1 MKYKYNIKN
10 LDCAN
15 CAKKIEETLNKD
27 KNIKSASVNFA
38 KQTVTVETNISDP
51 FNYVKDIVEKIEP
64 DAILSKEEIKETKN
78 KDIYRILLGAFL
90 GILGIIIKAP
100 KYLSMILILL
110 AYIILLYRTLTTAIK
125 QLRNKTINE
134 NFLVTISTIGAYLL
148 GETHEGLMVIF
159 LYEIGKMLESKAVNK
174 SRNSVA
180 ELMNIKEETSNLKD
194 NNKIKVVPTTEIKV
208 GDIIVVKEGERVP
221 LDGIVVKGET
231 MLDTSALTGESLPVS
246 VSTGDN
252 VLSGSINKGG
262 ILEIKVSSIYKDST
276 VNKILELVENATE
289 RKTKVETIVSKYSS
303 KYTIGVIIIA
313 ILTALFLPLFTNM
326 TYTESIYKGLTILVI
341 SCPCAIAISIP
352 LSYFSGIGA
361 ASKEGILI
369 KGSNYLDSIKDI
381 KEIVFDKTGTITTG
395 EFYISKINIHDK
407 KYTEDQIM
415 KIFAGGESLSNH
427 PIAKSVLKNYT
438 KEINHEDIKDYKE
451 VSGKG
456 IEFTYKKDKVR
467 IGNAK
472 FCKNKEE
479 NSNIYLMI
487 NNSIVAD
494 LEIKDEIKKDV
505 VNTMQELKKMNI
517 NIHMFTGDTKEKA
530 TEIAQQVGI
539 DNINYSMLPS
549 DKYTYLEEIIK
560 KKTEK
565 SIVSFVG
572 DGINDAP
579 VLKLS
584 DLGISM
590 GSLGTDSAIEAS
602 DVVIMNDNL
611 EKIVTAINISK
622 KTNKIIKENLIFALG
637 VKLLVLVLTLIGL
650 STMLEAVF
658 ADVGVTVLC
667 ILNTLRL
674 LKNNNSCNIRKS
686 NI

>member
-90 GILGIIIKAP
+90 GVLGIIIKTP

-125 QLRNKTINE
+125 QLKNKTINE

-252 VLSGSINKGG
+252 VLSGSINKGC

-326 TYTESIYKGLTILVI
+326 TYTDSIYKGLTILVI

-415 KIFAGGESLSNH
+415 EIFAGGESLSNH
-427 PIAKSVLKNYT
+427 PIAKSALKNYT

-472 FCKNKEE
+472 FCKVKEE

-505 VNTMQELKKMNI
+505 VNTMQELKNMNI

-539 DNINYSMLPS
+539 YNINYSMLPS

-674 LKNNNSCNIRKS
+674 LKK
-686 NI
+686 

>member
-51 FNYVKDIVEKIEP
+51 FNYVKDIVENIEP

-90 GILGIIIKAP
+90 GILGIIIKNP

-125 QLRNKTINE
+125 QLKNKTINE

-326 TYTESIYKGLTILVI
+326 TYTDSIYKGLTILVI

-415 KIFAGGESLSNH
+415 EIFAGGESLSNH

-505 VNTMQELKKMNI
+505 VNTIQKLKNMNI

-637 VKLLVLVLTLIGL
+637 VKLLVLVLTLIGI

-674 LKNNNSCNIRKS
+674 LKK
-686 NI
+686 

>member
-1 MKYKYNIKN
+1 MKYKYNIKD

-27 KNIKSASVNFA
+27 KNIKSASINFA
-38 KQTVTVETNISDP
+38 KQTVIVETNISEP

-90 GILGIIIKAP
+90 GVLGIIIKTP

-125 QLRNKTINE
+125 QLKNKTINE

-221 LDGIVVKGET
+221 LDGIAVKGET

-326 TYTESIYKGLTILVI
+326 TYTDSIYKGLTILVI

-415 KIFAGGESLSNH
+415 EIFAGGESLSNH

-487 NNSIVAD
+487 NNSLVAD

-565 SIVSFVG
+565 SVVSFVG

-674 LKNNNSCNIRKS
+674 LKK
-686 NI
+686 

>member
-1 MKYKYNIKN
+1 MKYKYNIKD

-51 FNYVKDIVEKIEP
+51 FNYVKDIVENIEP
-64 DAILSKEEIKETKN
+64 DAMLSKEEIKETKN

-90 GILGIIIKAP
+90 GVLGIIIKTP

-125 QLRNKTINE
+125 QLKNKTINE

-252 VLSGSINKGG
+252 VLSGSINKGC

-326 TYTESIYKGLTILVI
+326 TYTDSIYKGLTILVI

-415 KIFAGGESLSNH
+415 EIFAGGESLSNH

-487 NNSIVAD
+487 NNSLVAD

-637 VKLLVLVLTLIGL
+637 VKLLVLVLTLIGI

-674 LKNNNSCNIRKS
+674 LKK
-686 NI
+686 

>member
-1 MKYKYNIKN
+1 MKYKYNIKD

-64 DAILSKEEIKETKN
+64 DVILSKEEIKETKN

-90 GILGIIIKAP
+90 GVLGIIIKTP

-125 QLRNKTINE
+125 QLKNKTINE

-326 TYTESIYKGLTILVI
+326 TYTDSIYKGLTILVI

-415 KIFAGGESLSNH
+415 EIFAGGESLSNH

-505 VNTMQELKKMNI
+505 VNTIQKLKNMNI

-637 VKLLVLVLTLIGL
+637 VKLLVLVLTLIGI

>member
-90 GILGIIIKAP
+90 GVLGIIIKTP

-125 QLRNKTINE
+125 QLKNKTINE

-252 VLSGSINKGG
+252 VLSGSINKGC

-326 TYTESIYKGLTILVI
+326 TYTDSIYKGLTILVI

-415 KIFAGGESLSNH
+415 EIFAGGESLSNH

-637 VKLLVLVLTLIGL
+637 VKLLVLVLTLIGI

-674 LKNNNSCNIRKS
+674 LKK
-686 NI
+686 

>member
-1 MKYKYNIKN
+1 MKYKYNIKD

-27 KNIKSASVNFA
+27 KNIKSASINFA
-38 KQTVTVETNISDP
+38 KQTVIVETNISDP

-90 GILGIIIKAP
+90 GVLGIIIKGP

-180 ELMNIKEETSNLKD
+180 ELMNIKEEISNLKD

-231 MLDTSALTGESLPVS
+231 MLDTSALTGESLPIS
-246 VSTGDN
+246 VSIGDK

-262 ILEIKVSSIYKDST
+262 VLEIKVSSLYKDST

-326 TYTESIYKGLTILVI
+326 TYTDSIYKGLTILVI

-415 KIFAGGESLSNH
+415 EIFAGGESLSNH

-674 LKNNNSCNIRKS
+674 LKK
-686 NI
+686 

>member
-90 GILGIIIKAP
+90 GVLGIIIKTP

-326 TYTESIYKGLTILVI
+326 TYTDSIYKGLTILVI

-415 KIFAGGESLSNH
+415 EIFAGGESLSNH

>member
-1 MKYKYNIKN
+1 MKYKYNIKD

-27 KNIKSASVNFA
+27 KNIKSASINFA
-38 KQTVTVETNISDP
+38 KQTVIVETNISEP

-64 DAILSKEEIKETKN
+64 DAILSKEEIKKTKN

-90 GILGIIIKAP
+90 GILGIIIKNP

-125 QLRNKTINE
+125 QLKNKTINE

-326 TYTESIYKGLTILVI
+326 TYTDSIYKGLTILVI

-415 KIFAGGESLSNH
+415 EIFAGGESLSNH

-505 VNTMQELKKMNI
+505 VNTIQKLKNMNI

-637 VKLLVLVLTLIGL
+637 VKLLVLVLTLIGI

-674 LKNNNSCNIRKS
+674 LKK
-686 NI
+686 

>member
-90 GILGIIIKAP
+90 GILGIIIKTP

-125 QLRNKTINE
+125 QLKNKTINE

-326 TYTESIYKGLTILVI
+326 TYTDSIYKGLTILVI

-415 KIFAGGESLSNH
+415 EIFAGGESLSNH

>member
-1 MKYKYNIKN
+1 MKYKYNIKD

-27 KNIKSASVNFA
+27 KNIKSASINFA

-90 GILGIIIKAP
+90 GVLGIIIKAP

-125 QLRNKTINE
+125 QLKNKTINE

-180 ELMNIKEETSNLKD
+180 ELMNIKEEISNLKD

-231 MLDTSALTGESLPVS
+231 MLDTSALTGESLPIS
-246 VSTGDN
+246 VSIGDK

-262 ILEIKVSSIYKDST
+262 VLEIKVSSLYKDST

-326 TYTESIYKGLTILVI
+326 TYTDSIYKGLTILVI

-381 KEIVFDKTGTITTG
+381 NEIVFDKTGTITTG

-415 KIFAGGESLSNH
+415 EIFAGGESLSNH

-487 NNSIVAD
+487 NNSLVAD

-674 LKNNNSCNIRKS
+674 LKK
-686 NI
+686 

>member
-1 MKYKYNIKN
+1 MKYKYNIKD

-27 KNIKSASVNFA
+27 KNIKSASINFA
-38 KQTVTVETNISDP
+38 KQTVIVETNISDP

-90 GILGIIIKAP
+90 GVLGIIIKTP

-125 QLRNKTINE
+125 QLKNKTINE

-326 TYTESIYKGLTILVI
+326 TYTDSIYKGLTILVI

-415 KIFAGGESLSNH
+415 EIFAGGESLSNH

-487 NNSIVAD
+487 NNSLVAD

-505 VNTMQELKKMNI
+505 VNTIQKLKNMNI

-611 EKIVTAINISK
+611 EKIVTAIKISK

-674 LKNNNSCNIRKS
+674 LKK
-686 NI
+686 

>member
-90 GILGIIIKAP
+90 GVLGIIIKTP

-148 GETHEGLMVIF
+148 GETHEGLMVIL

-326 TYTESIYKGLTILVI
+326 TYTDSIYKGLTILVI

-415 KIFAGGESLSNH
+415 EIFAGGESLSNH

-505 VNTMQELKKMNI
+505 VNTMQELKNMNI

>member
-1 MKYKYNIKN
+1 MKYKYNIKD

-51 FNYVKDIVEKIEP
+51 FNYVKDIVENIEP

-90 GILGIIIKAP
+90 GILGIIIKNP

-125 QLRNKTINE
+125 QLKNKTINE

-326 TYTESIYKGLTILVI
+326 TYTDSIYKGLTILVI

-415 KIFAGGESLSNH
+415 EIFAGGESLSNH

-637 VKLLVLVLTLIGL
+637 VKLLVLVLTLIGI

-674 LKNNNSCNIRKS
+674 LKK
-686 NI
+686 

>member
-1 MKYKYNIKN
+1 MKYKYNIKD

-27 KNIKSASVNFA
+27 KNIKSASINFA
-38 KQTVTVETNISDP
+38 KQTVIVETNISDP

-90 GILGIIIKAP
+90 GVLGIIIKNP
-100 KYLSMILILL
+100 KCLSMILILL

-125 QLRNKTINE
+125 QLKNKTINE

-246 VSTGDN
+246 VSTSDN

-326 TYTESIYKGLTILVI
+326 TYTDSIYKGLTILVI

-415 KIFAGGESLSNH
+415 EIFAGGESLSNH

-472 FCKNKEE
+472 FCKVKEE

-494 LEIKDEIKKDV
+494 LEIKDEIKKDAIK
-505 VNTMQELKKMNI
+505 TIQKLKNMNI

-674 LKNNNSCNIRKS
+674 LKK
-686 NI
+686 

>member
-38 KQTVTVETNISDP
+38 KQTVIVETNISDP

-90 GILGIIIKAP
+90 GVLGIIIKTP

-125 QLRNKTINE
+125 QLKNKTINE

-180 ELMNIKEETSNLKD
+180 ELMNIKEEISNLKD

-252 VLSGSINKGG
+252 VLSGSINKGS
-262 ILEIKVSSIYKDST
+262 ILEIKVSSLYKDST

-313 ILTALFLPLFTNM
+313 ILTALFLSLFTNM
-326 TYTESIYKGLTILVI
+326 TYTDSIYKGLTILVI

-381 KEIVFDKTGTITTG
+381 REIVFDKTGTITTG

-415 KIFAGGESLSNH
+415 EIFAGGESLSNH

-472 FCKNKEE
+472 FCKVKEE

-487 NNSIVAD
+487 NNSLVAD
-494 LEIKDEIKKDV
+494 LEIKDEIKKDAIK
-505 VNTMQELKKMNI
+505 TIQKLKNMNI

-530 TEIAQQVGI
+530 TEIATQVGI

-549 DKYTYLEEIIK
+549 DKYTCLEEIIK

-674 LKNNNSCNIRKS
+674 LKK
-686 NI
+686 

>member
-1 MKYKYNIKN
+1 MKYKYNIKD

-51 FNYVKDIVEKIEP
+51 FNYVKDIVENIEP
-64 DAILSKEEIKETKN
+64 NAILSKEEIKETKN

-90 GILGIIIKAP
+90 GVLGIIIKAP

-125 QLRNKTINE
+125 QLKNKTINE

-180 ELMNIKEETSNLKD
+180 ELMNIKEEISNLKD

-208 GDIIVVKEGERVP
+208 GNIIVVKEGERVP

-326 TYTESIYKGLTILVI
+326 TYTDSIYKGLTILVI

-415 KIFAGGESLSNH
+415 EIFAGGESLSNH

-494 LEIKDEIKKDV
+494 LEIKDEIKKDAIK
-505 VNTMQELKKMNI
+505 TIQKLKNMNI

-674 LKNNNSCNIRKS
+674 LKK
-686 NI
+686 

>member
-90 GILGIIIKAP
+90 GVLGIIIKTP

-125 QLRNKTINE
+125 QLKNKTINE

-252 VLSGSINKGG
+252 VLSGSINKAG

-326 TYTESIYKGLTILVI
+326 TYTDSIYKGLTILVI

-415 KIFAGGESLSNH
+415 EIFAGGESLSNH

-494 LEIKDEIKKDV
+494 LEIKDEIKKDA
-505 VNTMQELKKMNI
+505 VNTMQELKNMNI

-565 SIVSFVG
+565 SVVSFVG

-674 LKNNNSCNIRKS
+674 LKK
-686 NI
+686 

>member
-1 MKYKYNIKN
+1 MKYKYNIKD

-27 KNIKSASVNFA
+27 KNIKSASINFA
-38 KQTVTVETNISDP
+38 KQTVIVETNISDP

-125 QLRNKTINE
+125 QLKNKTINE

-159 LYEIGKMLESKAVNK
+159 LYEIGKMLESKAINK

-326 TYTESIYKGLTILVI
+326 TYTDSIYKGLTILVI

-505 VNTMQELKKMNI
+505 VNTIQKLKNMNI

-674 LKNNNSCNIRKS
+674 LKK
-686 NI
+686 

>member
-90 GILGIIIKAP
+90 GILGIIIKNP

-326 TYTESIYKGLTILVI
+326 TYTDSIYKGLTILVI

-415 KIFAGGESLSNH
+415 EIFAGGESLSNH

-472 FCKNKEE
+472 FCKVKEE

>member
-1 MKYKYNIKN
+1 MKYKYNIKDLN
-10 LDCAN
+10 CAN

-90 GILGIIIKAP
+90 GILGIIIKTP

-125 QLRNKTINE
+125 QLKNKTINE

-180 ELMNIKEETSNLKD
+180 ELMNIKEEISNLKD

-231 MLDTSALTGESLPVS
+231 MLDTSALTGESLPIS
-246 VSTGDN
+246 VSIGDK

-262 ILEIKVSSIYKDST
+262 VLEIKVSSLYKDST

-326 TYTESIYKGLTILVI
+326 TYTDSIYKGLTILVI

-415 KIFAGGESLSNH
+415 EIFAGGESLSNH

-467 IGNAK
+467 IGSAK

-505 VNTMQELKKMNI
+505 VSTIQKLKNMNI

-674 LKNNNSCNIRKS
+674 LKK
-686 NI
+686 

>member
-51 FNYVKDIVEKIEP
+51 FNYVKDIVENIEP

-90 GILGIIIKAP
+90 GILGIIIKNP

-125 QLRNKTINE
+125 QLKNKTINE

-180 ELMNIKEETSNLKD
+180 ELMNIKEEISNLKD

-231 MLDTSALTGESLPVS
+231 MLDTSALTGESLPIS
-246 VSTGDN
+246 VSIGDK

-262 ILEIKVSSIYKDST
+262 VLEIKVSSLYKDST

-326 TYTESIYKGLTILVI
+326 TYTDSIYKGLTILVI

-415 KIFAGGESLSNH
+415 EIFAGGESLSNH

-505 VNTMQELKKMNI
+505 VNTMQELKNMNI

-539 DNINYSMLPS
+539 YNINYSMLPS

-674 LKNNNSCNIRKS
+674 LKK
-686 NI
+686 

>member
-1 MKYKYNIKN
+1 MKYKYNIKD

-27 KNIKSASVNFA
+27 KNIKSASINFA

-90 GILGIIIKAP
+90 GVLGIIIKAP

-125 QLRNKTINE
+125 QLKNKTINE

-180 ELMNIKEETSNLKD
+180 ELMNIKEEISNLKD

-231 MLDTSALTGESLPVS
+231 MLDTSALTGESLPIS
-246 VSTGDN
+246 VSIGDK

-262 ILEIKVSSIYKDST
+262 VLEIKVSSLYKDST

-326 TYTESIYKGLTILVI
+326 TYTDSIYKGLTILVI

-415 KIFAGGESLSNH
+415 EIFAGGESLSNH

-487 NNSIVAD
+487 NNSLVAD

-674 LKNNNSCNIRKS
+674 LKK
-686 NI
+686 

>member
-51 FNYVKDIVEKIEP
+51 FNYVKDIVENIEP
-64 DAILSKEEIKETKN
+64 DAMLSKEEIKETKN

-90 GILGIIIKAP
+90 GVLGIIIKTP

-125 QLRNKTINE
+125 QLKNKTINE

-326 TYTESIYKGLTILVI
+326 TYTDSIYKGLTILVI

-415 KIFAGGESLSNH
+415 EIFAGGESLSNH

-637 VKLLVLVLTLIGL
+637 VKLLVLVLTLIGI

-674 LKNNNSCNIRKS
+674 LKK
-686 NI
+686 

>member
-90 GILGIIIKAP
+90 GVLGIIIKTP

-125 QLRNKTINE
+125 QLKNKTINE

-326 TYTESIYKGLTILVI
+326 TYTDSIYKGLTILVI

-415 KIFAGGESLSNH
+415 EIFAGGESLSNH
-427 PIAKSVLKNYT
+427 PIAKSILKNYT

-494 LEIKDEIKKDV
+494 LEIKDEIKKDAIK
-505 VNTMQELKKMNI
+505 TIQKLKNMNI

-674 LKNNNSCNIRKS
+674 LKK
-686 NI
+686 

>member
-1 MKYKYNIKN
+1 MKYKYNIKD

-90 GILGIIIKAP
+90 GVLGIIIKAP

-125 QLRNKTINE
+125 QLKNKTINE

-148 GETHEGLMVIF
+148 GEIHEGLMVIF

-231 MLDTSALTGESLPVS
+231 MLDTSALTGESLPIS
-246 VSTGDN
+246 VSIGDK

-262 ILEIKVSSIYKDST
+262 VLEIKVSSLYKDST

-326 TYTESIYKGLTILVI
+326 TYTDSIYKGLTILVI

-415 KIFAGGESLSNH
+415 EIFAGGESLSNH

-505 VNTMQELKKMNI
+505 VNTIQKLKNMNI

-674 LKNNNSCNIRKS
+674 LKK
-686 NI
+686 

>member
-90 GILGIIIKAP
+90 GVLGIIIKTP

-125 QLRNKTINE
+125 QLKNKTINE

-252 VLSGSINKGG
+252 VLSGSINKGC

-326 TYTESIYKGLTILVI
+326 TYTDSIYKGLTILVI

-415 KIFAGGESLSNH
+415 EIFAGGESLSNH

-467 IGNAK
+467 IGNEK

-487 NNSIVAD
+487 NNSLVAD

-637 VKLLVLVLTLIGL
+637 VKLLVLVLTLIGI

-674 LKNNNSCNIRKS
+674 LKK
-686 NI
+686 

>member
-90 GILGIIIKAP
+90 GILGIIIKTP

-125 QLRNKTINE
+125 QLKNKTINE

-180 ELMNIKEETSNLKD
+180 ELMNIKEEISNLKD

-246 VSTGDN
+246 VSTSDN

-326 TYTESIYKGLTILVI
+326 TYTDSIYKGLTILVI

-415 KIFAGGESLSNH
+415 EIFAGGESLSNH

-494 LEIKDEIKKDV
+494 LEIKDEIKKD
-505 VNTMQELKKMNI
+505 TIKTIQKLKNMNI

-674 LKNNNSCNIRKS
+674 LKK
-686 NI
+686 

>member
-1 MKYKYNIKN
+1 MKYKYNIKD

-27 KNIKSASVNFA
+27 KNIKSASINFA
-38 KQTVTVETNISDP
+38 KQTVIVETNISEP

-90 GILGIIIKAP
+90 GVLGIIIKTP

-125 QLRNKTINE
+125 QLKNKTINE

-326 TYTESIYKGLTILVI
+326 TYTDSIYKGLTILVI

-415 KIFAGGESLSNH
+415 EIFAGGESLSNH

-487 NNSIVAD
+487 NNSLVAD

-565 SIVSFVG
+565 SVVSFVG

-674 LKNNNSCNIRKS
+674 LKK
-686 NI
+686 

>member
-90 GILGIIIKAP
+90 GVLGIIIKTP

-415 KIFAGGESLSNH
+415 EIFAGGESLSNH

>member
-90 GILGIIIKAP
+90 GVLGIIIKTP

-326 TYTESIYKGLTILVI
+326 TYTDSIYKGLTILVI

-415 KIFAGGESLSNH
+415 EIFASGESLSNH

-472 FCKNKEE
+472 FCKVKEE

>member
-1 MKYKYNIKN
+1 MKYKYNIKD

-27 KNIKSASVNFA
+27 KNIKSASINFA

-90 GILGIIIKAP
+90 GVLGIIIKTP

-125 QLRNKTINE
+125 QLKNKTINE

-180 ELMNIKEETSNLKD
+180 ELMNIKEEISNLKD

-208 GDIIVVKEGERVP
+208 GDIIAVKEGERVP
-221 LDGIVVKGET
+221 LDGIVVKGKT
-231 MLDTSALTGESLPVS
+231 MLDTSALTGESFPVS
-246 VSTGDN
+246 VSTGDK

-262 ILEIKVSSIYKDST
+262 VLEIKVSSIYKDST

-326 TYTESIYKGLTILVI
+326 TYTDSIYKGLTILVI

-395 EFYISKINIHDK
+395 EFYISKTNIHDK

-415 KIFAGGESLSNH
+415 EIFAGGESLSNH

-487 NNSIVAD
+487 NNSLVAD

-674 LKNNNSCNIRKS
+674 LKK
-686 NI
+686 

>member
-51 FNYVKDIVEKIEP
+51 FNYVKDIVENIEP

-90 GILGIIIKAP
+90 GILGIIIKNP

-125 QLRNKTINE
+125 QLKNKTINE

-194 NNKIKVVPTTEIKV
+194 NNKIKVVPTTEIKD

-326 TYTESIYKGLTILVI
+326 TYTDSIYKGLTILVI

-415 KIFAGGESLSNH
+415 EIFAGGESLSNH

-530 TEIAQQVGI
+530 AEIAQQVGI

-674 LKNNNSCNIRKS
+674 LKK
-686 NI
+686 

>member
-1 MKYKYNIKN
+1 M
-10 LDCAN
+10 
-15 CAKKIEETLNKD
+15 
-27 KNIKSASVNFA
+27 
-38 KQTVTVETNISDP
+38 ETNISDP

-90 GILGIIIKAP
+90 GVLGIIIKAP

-125 QLRNKTINE
+125 QLKNKTINE

-180 ELMNIKEETSNLKD
+180 ELMNIKEEISNLKD

-208 GDIIVVKEGERVP
+208 GDIIAVKEGERVP
-221 LDGIVVKGET
+221 LDGIVVKGKT
-231 MLDTSALTGESLPVS
+231 MLDTSALTGESFPVS
-246 VSTGDN
+246 VSTGDK

-262 ILEIKVSSIYKDST
+262 VLEIKVSSIYKDST

-313 ILTALFLPLFTNM
+313 ILTALFLPLFINM
-326 TYTESIYKGLTILVI
+326 TYTDSIYKGLTILVI

-381 KEIVFDKTGTITTG
+381 NEIVFDKTGTITTG

-415 KIFAGGESLSNH
+415 EIFAGGESLSNH

-487 NNSIVAD
+487 NNSLVAD

-674 LKNNNSCNIRKS
+674 LKK
-686 NI
+686 

>member
-90 GILGIIIKAP
+90 GILGIIIKNP

-159 LYEIGKMLESKAVNK
+159 LYEIGKMLESKAINK

-326 TYTESIYKGLTILVI
+326 TYTDSIYKGLTILVI

-415 KIFAGGESLSNH
+415 EIFAGGESLSNH

>member
-51 FNYVKDIVEKIEP
+51 FNYVKDIVENIEP

-90 GILGIIIKAP
+90 GILGIIIKNP

-125 QLRNKTINE
+125 QLKNKTINE

-326 TYTESIYKGLTILVI
+326 TYTDSIYKGLTILVI

-415 KIFAGGESLSNH
+415 EIFAGGESLSNH

-472 FCKNKEE
+472 FCKVKEE

>member
-1 MKYKYNIKN
+1 MKYKYNIKD

-27 KNIKSASVNFA
+27 KNIKSASINFA

-90 GILGIIIKAP
+90 GVLGIIIKAP

-125 QLRNKTINE
+125 QLKNKTINE

-180 ELMNIKEETSNLKD
+180 ELMNIKEEISNLKD

-326 TYTESIYKGLTILVI
+326 TYTDSIYKGLTILVI

-415 KIFAGGESLSNH
+415 EIFAGGESLSNH

-487 NNSIVAD
+487 NNSLVAD

-549 DKYTYLEEIIK
+549 DKYTYLEKIIK

-674 LKNNNSCNIRKS
+674 LKK
-686 NI
+686 

>member
-38 KQTVTVETNISDP
+38 KQTVIVETNISDP

-90 GILGIIIKAP
+90 GILGIIIKNP
-100 KYLSMILILL
+100 KYLNMILILL

-326 TYTESIYKGLTILVI
+326 TYTDSIYKGLTILVI

-415 KIFAGGESLSNH
+415 EIFAGGESLSNH

-472 FCKNKEE
+472 FCKVKEE

-539 DNINYSMLPS
+539 YNINYSMLPS

-674 LKNNNSCNIRKS
+674 LKK
-686 NI
+686 

>member
-1 MKYKYNIKN
+1 MKYKYNIKD

-27 KNIKSASVNFA
+27 KNIKSASINFA
-38 KQTVTVETNISDP
+38 KQTVIVETNISEP

-90 GILGIIIKAP
+90 GILGIIIKNP

-125 QLRNKTINE
+125 QLKNKTINE

-326 TYTESIYKGLTILVI
+326 TYTDSIYKGLTILVI

-415 KIFAGGESLSNH
+415 EIFAGGESLSNH
-427 PIAKSVLKNYT
+427 PIAKFVLKNYT

-494 LEIKDEIKKDV
+494 LEIKDEIKKDAIK
-505 VNTMQELKKMNI
+505 TIQKLKNMNI

-622 KTNKIIKENLIFALG
+622 KTNKIIKENLIFVLG

-674 LKNNNSCNIRKS
+674 LKK
-686 NI
+686 

>member
-1 MKYKYNIKN
+1 MKYKYNIKH

-27 KNIKSASVNFA
+27 KNIKSTSVNFA
-38 KQTVTVETNISDP
+38 KQTVIVETNISDP

-90 GILGIIIKAP
+90 GVLGIIIKNP

-125 QLRNKTINE
+125 QLKNKTINE

-148 GETHEGLMVIF
+148 GETHEGLIVIF

-180 ELMNIKEETSNLKD
+180 ELMNIKEEISNLKD

-262 ILEIKVSSIYKDST
+262 ILEIKVSSLYKDST

-313 ILTALFLPLFTNM
+313 ILTALFLSLFTNM
-326 TYTESIYKGLTILVI
+326 TYTDSIYKGLTILVI

-415 KIFAGGESLSNH
+415 EIFAGGESLSNH
-427 PIAKSVLKNYT
+427 PIAKYVLKNYT

-487 NNSIVAD
+487 NNSLVAD
-494 LEIKDEIKKDV
+494 LEIKDEIKKDAIK
-505 VNTMQELKKMNI
+505 TIQKLKNMNI

-530 TEIAQQVGI
+530 TEIATQVGI

-549 DKYTYLEEIIK
+549 DKYTCLEKIIK

-565 SIVSFVG
+565 TIVSFVG

-637 VKLLVLVLTLIGL
+637 IKLLVLVLTLIGI

-674 LKNNNSCNIRKS
+674 LKK
-686 NI
+686 